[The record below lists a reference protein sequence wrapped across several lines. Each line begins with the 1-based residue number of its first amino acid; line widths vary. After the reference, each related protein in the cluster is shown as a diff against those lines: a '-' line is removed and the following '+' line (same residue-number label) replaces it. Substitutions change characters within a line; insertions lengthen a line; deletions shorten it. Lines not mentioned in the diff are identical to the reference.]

1 MNLIAPRPGGAV
13 QRLLGVAPQP
23 LAAAMQQA
31 MARIAGPPLSSTPLG
46 EIVAF
51 LQPEPPDR
59 LLGGQKAR
67 LRLLAGWQQRLEA
80 ACQIGPFLPADP
92 AAALLPTTAWAPVLE
107 ASATA
112 LAAALARDGASQ
124 EWQLTLGWPPAQ
136 LLAPHRAALQPW
148 QGAAPAAL
156 AAEIGR
162 LVAAEMAA
170 RIAAVEAALAGV
182 TRQWR
187 RQPAATPHEASF
199 LLLIERDGM
208 AGLEAALQGLPPA
221 LAEAASADLRGPMPP
236 VHFAAWRVA
245 ECRPDALRQAW
256 SLLGLGE
263 GADAASL
270 RRSWRRRAAALH
282 PDASRA
288 AADGAA
294 MASAR
299 DAYRLLAPLLREAG
313 TDLPG
318 LLRQAG
324 PRLVPAETPEGAWD
338 DR

>member
-1 MNLIAPRPGGAV
+1 MTLIAPRPRGAL
-13 QRLLGVAPQP
+13 QRLLGAAPAP

-31 MARIAGPPLSSTPLG
+31 MARVAGPPLDSVPLG
-46 EIVAF
+46 GIVAF

-92 AAALLPTTAWAPVLE
+92 AAALLPATAWTSVLAE
-107 ASATA
+107 SAA
-112 LAAALARDGASQ
+112 GLAAALARDGALQ

-136 LLAPHRAALQPW
+136 LLAPHRDALRPW
-148 QGAAPAAL
+148 QGTTPAAL

-162 LVAAEMAA
+162 LVAAEMAP
-170 RIAAVEAALAGV
+170 RVAAVEAALAGT

-187 RQPAATPHEASF
+187 RQPAAAPHEAGF
-199 LLLIERDGM
+199 LLLIGRDGM
-208 AGLEAALQGLPPA
+208 AALEAALQGLPA
-221 LAEAASADLRGPMPP
+221 DLAEAASADLRGPMPP

-282 PDASRA
+282 PDAGQ

-294 MASAR
+294 MAGAR
-299 DAYRLLAPLLREAG
+299 EAYRLLAPLLRG
-313 TDLPG
+313 TTDLPG